1 MTPPRAAARF
11 AVQNG
16 EVGACTPLTL
26 WLATIC
32 DAAGSKAAGL
42 SAAVGRSASEAD
54 PFAGSAFSV
63 SPLWSVTAINERTRI
78 NQQIRISPVR
88 VIDPEGEQIGILPV
102 ERALEIAV
110 EQGLDLV
117 EVAPMARPPVCR
129 IMDYGKFKYEE
140 QRKAREARKKQ
151 HHVQLKEVKMRPGIE
166 EHDFDFKT
174 RHARRFL
181 EEGNK
186 VKVTMMFRGR
196 QMAHP
201 ELGREVLDRV
211 VEELSD
217 VAKLESSPMMEA
229 RSMTMVLAPAK

>member
-1 MTPPRAAARF
+1 MGGSVQRLRPFCFLNPRA
-11 AVQNG
+11 
-16 EVGACTPLTL
+16 
-26 WLATIC
+26 
-32 DAAGSKAAGL
+32 
-42 SAAVGRSASEAD
+42 
-54 PFAGSAFSV
+54 
-63 SPLWSVTAINERTRI
+63 TAINERTRV

-88 VIDPEGEQIGILPV
+88 VVDPQGEQIGILPI
-102 ERALEIAV
+102 ERALEIAE

-129 IMDYGKFKYEE
+129 IMDYGKFRYEE

-151 HHVQLKEVKMRPGIE
+151 HQVQLKEVKMRPGIE
-166 EHDFDFKT
+166 DHDFDFKL

-186 VKVTMMFRGR
+186 VKITMMFRGR

-211 VEELSD
+211 VQEVAD
-217 VAKLESSPMMEA
+217 VGKVESNPMMEA
-229 RSMTMVLAPAK
+229 RSMTMVLAPLKG